1 MMQLSKN
8 SKVAIVAPSGQIGN
22 IEKIKLGLK
31 YLENLGFQPVF
42 GKHVFARYRYMAG
55 ADIDRANDINE
66 AFANPEIK
74 AIFCVRAAAGALRI
88 LPYLDYELIK
98 RNPKPLIGFCDNAA
112 LEIALYKKCGIKSLN
127 GFLLS
132 YDFKDGSLDS
142 LVKESFENLLH
153 KQSVQIIS
161 GKCRQKGL
169 AEGELIASNLSTLL
183 YLAGTPYFPSLN
195 GKILLIEDVNE
206 RMHRIDMMLQQL
218 KQQPEFNKLS
228 AIILGQFT
236 NTKGDEEDGSLED
249 CFADFLQGVN
259 IPVVQDFEFGHTK
272 SRYVL
277 PIGAKAKLDAENK
290 ELILTDF

>member
-1 MMQLSKN
+1 MNLSKN
-8 SKVAIVAPSGQIGN
+8 SKIAIVAPSGQIGN
-22 IEKIKLGLK
+22 IEKIELGIK
-31 YLENLGFQPVF
+31 YLENLGFESVF
-42 GKHVFARYRYMAG
+42 GEHFLAQYRYMAG
-55 ADIDRANDINE
+55 SDIDRANDINE
-66 AFANPEIK
+66 AFADPEIK

-112 LEIALYKKCGIKSLN
+112 LELTLYKKCGIKSLN

-142 LVKESFENLLH
+142 LVKESFENLLS
-153 KQSVQIIS
+153 KKSVQIIS

-169 AEGELIASNLSTLL
+169 AQGELIASNLSTLL
-183 YLAGTPYFPSLN
+183 YLAGTPYFPSLS

-259 IPVVQDFEFGHTK
+259 VPVVQDFEFGHTK

-277 PIGAKAKLDAENK
+277 PIGAKAKLNAENK

>member
-1 MMQLSKN
+1 MMKLSKN

-31 YLENLGFQPVF
+31 YLESLDFQPVF

-55 ADIDRANDINE
+55 SDIDRANDINE

-112 LEIALYKKCGIKSLN
+112 LELALYKKCGIKSLN

-142 LVKESFENLLH
+142 LVKESFENLLN
-153 KQSVQIIS
+153 KKSVQIIS
-161 GKCRQKGL
+161 GNCRQKGF
-169 AEGELIASNLSTLL
+169 AEGKLIASNLSTLL
-183 YLAGTPYFPSLN
+183 YLAGTEYFPSLS

-259 IPVVQDFEFGHTK
+259 IPVVKDFEFGHTK